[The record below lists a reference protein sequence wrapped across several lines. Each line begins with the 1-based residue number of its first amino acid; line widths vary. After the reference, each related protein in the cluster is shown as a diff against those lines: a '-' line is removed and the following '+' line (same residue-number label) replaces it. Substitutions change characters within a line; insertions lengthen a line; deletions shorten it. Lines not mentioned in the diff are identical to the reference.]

1 MTDNTTELDFG
12 TTAQKATDAEK
23 LPVVL
28 LALDQGRY
36 DMARSLDELRAL
48 APDREDVIGVW
59 NFLRRAAPGGAE
71 LRDNTDRL
79 CLQIAAS
86 SPRPQA
92 ARRAIACLEILAELG
107 LVSLRR
113 SGSAIAVR
121 IVPHRTNP
129 LENSVLFCTLR
140 KLKAGD

>member
-1 MTDNTTELDFG
+1 M
-12 TTAQKATDAEK
+12 
-23 LPVVL
+23 
-28 LALDQGRY
+28 
-36 DMARSLDELRAL
+36 
-48 APDREDVIGVW
+48 W

-86 SPRPQA
+86 SPGPQA

-113 SGSAIAVR
+113 SGSTLAVR
-121 IVPHRTNP
+121 IVPQPDEPTGKQRA
-129 LENSVLFCTLR
+129 VLHAPQAQSR
-140 KLKAGD
+140 